1 MAQPK
6 WWPQQV
12 SPMAALPVGLAA
24 VLGVILALQTAAAG
38 RLKRELAAAQ
48 QEVHDLGR
56 RNQDLGQELDRS
68 QSDRRRLGEQLDSL
82 RKQFASVSE
91 ELEGA
96 RQRTSALEGEF
107 EQVRTER
114 VELQARLATLT
125 EERDDAVES
134 AKRLEE
140 EKEGLQRT
148 AGNLRERLTL
158 LKRDYGQLADQLEQL
173 QSRSLLGTASVAS
186 VAGPTR
192 AAAGSPPLVP
202 TLSQSVME
210 LPPIVVRKS
219 HAGMSMPVRG
229 RLLEVNAAHGFVV
242 VDQGS
247 EDGVRPGTVF
257 EVVRGSAMV
266 GRAVAVRVR
275 PHLTACDVMKT
286 QTRGE
291 LHIGDSVVERS
302 ASP

>member
-1 MAQPK
+1 MALPK

-12 SPMAALPVGLAA
+12 SPMAALPVGVAA
-24 VLGVILALQTAAAG
+24 VLGVILALQTVAAG
-38 RLKRELAAAQ
+38 RLKRELASAQ
-48 QEVHDLGR
+48 QEIESLGQ
-56 RNQDLGQELDRS
+56 RNLDLGQELDRA

-125 EERDDAVES
+125 EERNDAVQS

-140 EKEGLQRT
+140 EKEELQRT

-158 LKRDYGQLADQLEQL
+158 LKRDYGQLADQLEP
-173 QSRSLLGTASVAS
+173 RSLLGTASVAS
-186 VAGPTR
+186 IAGPTSA
-192 AAAGSPPLVP
+192 AAAGGPPLVP
-202 TLSQSVME
+202 PLSQSALE

-257 EVVRGSAMV
+257 EVVRGSTRV
-266 GRAVAVRVR
+266 GQAVAVRVR

-286 QTRGE
+286 QTSGE
-291 LHIGDSVVERS
+291 LHVGDSVVERS
-302 ASP
+302 ATP